1 MLEVRSIYLYR
12 NKKQIFSNFSLFLKK
27 NQIILLIGE
36 NGVGKSSLLDTV
48 AGLIQPQ
55 SGSVRIGGKNIQ
67 EVGISKKE
75 IFTYIPHQNCLIENF
90 SVLENLKIWMGL
102 NSLKIEEEI
111 IDNKLKTFNLNKI
124 KDQLVRNLSHG
135 QKKKVSLSKLLFS
148 TAKLWLLDEPL
159 NGLDQNSHNTFKKI
173 LLRHQ
178 YSQGSILFS
187 SHIDPKIKLTKKIIL
202 KKKISEKFIDKS
214 FNQWSKL

>member
-12 NKKQIFSNFSLFLKK
+12 NKKQIFSDFSLFLKK
-27 NQIILLIGE
+27 NQTILLIGE
-36 NGVGKSSLLDTV
+36 NGAGKSSLLDTI

-55 SGSVRIGGKNIQ
+55 SGSVIIEGKHIQ
-67 EVGISKKE
+67 EIGISKKE

-90 SVLENLKIWMGL
+90 SVLENLKIWMEL

-111 IDNKLKTFNLNKI
+111 IDNRLKTFNIKNI
-124 KDQLVRNLSHG
+124 KDQMVRNLSHG

-148 TAKLWLLDEPL
+148 NTKLWLLDEPL
-159 NGLDQNSHNTFKKI
+159 NGLDQHSHNILKKI
-173 LLRHQ
+173 LLKHQ
-178 YSQGSILFS
+178 NNQGSILFS

-202 KKKISEKFIDKS
+202 KKKINKKLIDKS
-214 FNQWSKL
+214 FNQWNKL